1 MGIAKL
7 RSMNRIISLCLLL
20 WCMVSLSSCEVIG
33 GIFKAGVW
41 TGILIV
47 AAVVGLLIWIIARMG
62 GKK

>member
-1 MGIAKL
+1 M
-7 RSMNRIISLCLLL
+7 SRILACCLLL
-20 WCMVSLSSCEVIG
+20 WCIVGLSSCEVIA

-47 AAVVGLLIWIIARMG
+47 AVIVGLLIWIIARMA

>member
-1 MGIAKL
+1 
-7 RSMNRIISLCLLL
+7 MNRIISLCLLL